1 MVDQE
6 EECRKIIEKIDYY
19 DILGIEKTADETQIK
34 RAYRKLAIKFHPD
47 KNKAKNAE
55 EAFKKV
61 NQAFSI
67 LSDKTKRKNY
77 DMFGTE
83 DGPGMTTM
91 PEDFNPFDIFEQ
103 FFGDLGRPGFSG
115 FSGGP
120 GRTRVTFNNGSGSF
134 TVFSSGF
141 DGNSFFSGM
150 GDDDEDINPFE
161 ELFFGRRR
169 QRNNGNNNRS
179 NNNSN
184 RNRGTNTNR
193 RFNEQSRRDLERNI
207 KNATLFIQLFPLIC
221 CILIFFVIPWMMRLI
236 LS

>member
-6 EECRKIIEKIDYY
+6 EECRKIIEKKDYY
-19 DILGIEKTADETQIK
+19 DILSVEKTADETQIK

-61 NQAFSI
+61 NQAFSV

-103 FFGDLGRPGFSG
+103 FFGDLGGSGFSG
-115 FSGGP
+115 FNGGP

-141 DGNSFFSGM
+141 GGNSFFSGM
-150 GDDDEDINPFE
+150 GDDDEDANPFE

-169 QRNNGNNNRS
+169 QRNSGNSSRNYNNRS
-179 NNNSN
+179 
-184 RNRGTNTNR
+184 RGANTNR

-221 CILIFFVIPWMMRLI
+221 CILIFFVIPWLTRLI
-236 LS
+236 LP